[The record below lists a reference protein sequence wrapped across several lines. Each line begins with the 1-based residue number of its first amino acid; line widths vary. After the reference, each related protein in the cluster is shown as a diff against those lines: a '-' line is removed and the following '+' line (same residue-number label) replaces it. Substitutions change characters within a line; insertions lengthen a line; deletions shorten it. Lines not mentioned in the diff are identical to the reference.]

1 MRIGNDEKIV
11 FSLLK
16 KYPHLT
22 DTNLQVLFT
31 IITNKKRGTDKIIQ
45 SLKIKDLLDDK
56 NRPIENSMMADLIL
70 EIKIDKEIMDNLQN
84 LDEFIKL
91 GKTAKSI
98 LYILSKIKKS
108 SLQFLTEF
116 LNESTRNTYAI
127 LQRLEEKSL
136 VYSYNSK
143 IYHLNTRGRRF
154 SPKYYVITDLGKV
167 VARMKTNTVNH
178 DQLDKLLQSTQ
189 SEIGMMH
196 KIFKNTKELSLAFF
210 FALANSSII
219 SEMELFGV

>member
-16 KYPHLT
+16 KYPYLN
-22 DTNLQVLFT
+22 DANLQMLFA
-31 IITNKKRGTDKIIQ
+31 IITNKKRDTSKIMQ
-45 SLKIKDLLDDK
+45 SLRIKDLIDEK
-56 NRPIENSMMADLIL
+56 NKPTQSSTTNDLTL
-70 EIKIDKEIMDNLQN
+70 EIKIDKEILDNLQN

-116 LNESTRNTYAI
+116 LDESARNTYAI

-167 VARMKTNTVNH
+167 VARIKTDKVNH

-189 SEIGMMH
+189 NEIGMMH
-196 KIFKNTKELSLAFF
+196 KVFKNTKELSLVFF
-210 FALANSSII
+210 FALANSIVT
-219 SEMELFGV
+219 EMELFVV